1 MRSDQ
6 VFLAGGN
13 AVALSVGFDVSVFAA
28 LGAGRGVAGV
38 AGWDFF
44 PVLSIPGMFAWSS
57 ALIPGMFA

>member
-6 VFLAGGN
+6 VFFAGGE
-13 AVALSVGFDVSVFAA
+13 AIDLSVGFEVSVFAA
-28 LGAGRGVAGV
+28 FDAAGGVACV